1 MLQGDGVALLR
12 HYGTD
17 LDVGICDPYGPE
29 LLHGPEE
36 QIVHEAAQPQER
48 ELEGRRRFAEV
59 VGAADGIIGVLN

>member
-29 LLHGPEE
+29 LCVDQRSRSFTKRPSPRNESWRA
-36 QIVHEAAQPQER
+36 VAASPR
-48 ELEGRRRFAEV
+48 
-59 VGAADGIIGVLN
+59 